1 MPLKI
6 SIQPMKS
13 LKALIIAIISSI
25 LLIVASA
32 CHHVQMDEF
41 SLLMEE
47 AEAGSKEAQNDL
59 GCYYFDNQDYQE
71 AFKWFQKS
79 AEQDFIT
86 AYFNLGRCYLNGLG
100 VEQDI
105 EQAITN
111 YKIAAEKGM
120 SDAEIIL
127 GCIYQDD
134 RLEPYVPEES
144 IYWFKRAAS
153 HGKQWGAMQLGI
165 IYETGFFGEQN
176 DSLALHWY
184 REAANH
190 GLPQAQFV
198 IGKRYLDG
206 NGVPCDYNLSTLWF
220 RKAAEQGLME
230 AQYALSTNYF
240 YGLGVEKDLATA
252 QYWQDKANEQRGFA
266 ENLALISQIPS
277 PEIARKEVVV
287 IEPLTKKDLHSEADS
302 LYQKGFQTLF
312 GSTTQMANKVA
323 IDCLSQ
329 AAIKGNKNAK
339 VLLSYCF
346 ATGLGVHPSK
356 VTAASLFVGKG
367 QIKYS
372 IQKEIYTIDF
382 EIFEDGTFDKTMN
395 LEIRSE

>member
-1 MPLKI
+1 
-6 SIQPMKS
+6 MKS
-13 LKALIIAIISSI
+13 LKTYFLAIIGFVLLSFSS
-25 LLIVASA
+25 S
-32 CHHVQMDEF
+32 CHQNQDDYLS
-41 SLLMEE
+41 SLM
-47 AEAGSKEAQNDL
+47 AEAKSGNKEAQNDL
-59 GCYYFDNQDYQE
+59 GGYYFENQEYDE
-71 AFKWFQKS
+71 AFEWFQKS

-86 AYFNLGRCYLNGLG
+86 AYFNLGRCYLNGYG
-100 VEQDI
+100 VEQDVG
-105 EQAITN
+105 QAISN
-111 YKIAAEKGM
+111 YKTAAEKGM
-120 SDAEIIL
+120 SDAELML

-198 IGKRYLDG
+198 IGKRYLEG

-230 AQYALSTNYF
+230 AQYALSNNYF

-277 PEIARKEVVV
+277 PEIARKETVV
-287 IEPLTKKDLHSEADS
+287 IEPLTKKDIKSEADS

-312 GSTTQMANKVA
+312 GNTTQTANKTA

-329 AAIKGNKNAK
+329 AAIKGNKSAK

-382 EIFEDGTFDKTMN
+382 EIFEDGTFEKTMD